1 MKLKVNLYL
10 VILALFLASC
20 ASKKESGRTTKAK
33 DDKVVYRTLTEN
45 ERMEVDF
52 LFFNAQKEKLIGN
65 FGVAENLFLEIIKRD
80 PGNALAYY
88 EVGRTAIARQQFD
101 RALEYSGKAAQ
112 MDPKNEWYL
121 RLQIDL
127 LRQTG
132 RLEEAVPVLRQL
144 VLLVDDQESVL
155 FDLASVQAEAKQYN
169 EAIKTF
175 NQLEAKSG
183 PNPELADQKR
193 QLWMKL
199 GKPEKAL
206 EEIRKL
212 VELYPDNTEFRLY
225 LGQLYFEKG
234 DFENARKHFEEALK
248 IEPENGK
255 ILLALADVYRAQKNT
270 DKAFSLLKMAFTKPE
285 LDVDLKIQVLLTLF
299 AEMEKNPAA
308 KTQALALGQEATRQ
322 HPEEP
327 KTWAMYADLLYH
339 SGNTA
344 EAKDAYKQAI
354 STDKGN
360 QKFTVW
366 QQYLLSLL
374 DVQAFDS
381 LSTEA
386 DKAVELFPNQAL
398 PYFLSG
404 LAKNQLKDFAAAITV
419 LRSGVFY
426 VGGNR
431 ELEANFY
438 SSTADAYNELGQYE
452 LSDENYAKALKIQ
465 PENALVLN
473 NWSYYLSLRKV
484 KLDLAEEMI
493 QKAVKIEPKNPSYL
507 DTYAWVMYQQGKFK
521 EALEWM
527 ELALASAGADKATLY
542 EHYGD
547 ILYRVGEEAKALD
560 YWRKAKAAGMQ
571 SDFIDRKIADGKLYE

>member
-1 MKLKVNLYL
+1 MKIGINFSIL
-10 VILALFLASC
+10 ILALTLASC
-20 ASKKESGRTTKAK
+20 ASKKEASSAAAK
-33 DDKVVYRTLTEN
+33 DKVVYRTLTEN

-80 PGNALAYY
+80 PGNALPYY

-112 MDPKNEWYL
+112 MEPKNEWYL
-121 RLQIDL
+121 RLRIDL

-132 RLEEAVPVLRQL
+132 RLEEAIPVLRQL
-144 VLLVDDQESVL
+144 VLLVEDQEGVL
-155 FDLASVQAEAKQYN
+155 FELASVQADAKLYN
-169 EAIKTF
+169 DAIKTF
-175 NQLEAKSG
+175 NQIEVRTG
-183 PNPELADQKR
+183 PSPELADQKR
-193 QLWMKL
+193 QLWVKL
-199 GKPEKAL
+199 GKPDKGL
-206 EEIRKL
+206 DEIRKL
-212 VELYPDNTEFRLY
+212 VDLYPKDTEFKLY

-234 DFENARKHFEEALK
+234 DYDNARKQFDEALA
-248 IEPENGK
+248 IDPENGK

-270 DKAFSLLKMAFTKPE
+270 DKAFTYLQAAFTKPE

-299 AEMEKNPAA
+299 AEMEKNPAIKA
-308 KTQALALGQEATRQ
+308 QALALGQEATRL

-344 EAKDAYKQAI
+344 EARIAYKQAI
-354 STDKGN
+354 SADKGN

-374 DVQAFDS
+374 DVQDFES
-381 LSTEA
+381 LSPEA

-404 LAKNQLKDFAAAITV
+404 LAKNQLKDYSAAVSV

-426 VGGNR
+426 VSGNR
-431 ELEANFY
+431 ELEASFY
-438 SSTADAYNELGQYE
+438 SSLGDAYNELGNFE
-452 LSDENYAKALKIQ
+452 ESDESYAKTLKIQ
-465 PENALVLN
+465 PHNALVLN
-473 NWSYYLSLRKV
+473 NWSYYLSLRKT
-484 KLDLAEEMI
+484 KLDQAEEMI
-493 QKAVKIEPKNPSYL
+493 KKAVKIEPKNPSYL

-527 ELALASAGADKATLY
+527 ELALATAGEDKATLY

-547 ILYRVGEEAKALD
+547 ILFRLGQEVKAIEF
-560 YWRKAKAAGMQ
+560 WQKAKAAGMK
-571 SDFIDRKIADGKLYE
+571 SDFIDRKIAEGKLYE

>member
-1 MKLKVNLYL
+1 MKNNINLS
-10 VILALFLASC
+10 ILLLAFALASC
-20 ASKKESGRTTKAK
+20 ASKKETGSAAAK
-33 DDKVVYRTLTEN
+33 DKVVYRTLTEN

-88 EVGRTAIARQQFD
+88 EVGRTSIARQQFD
-101 RALEYSGKAAQ
+101 RALEYSSKAAQ

-121 RLQIDL
+121 RLKVDL

-132 RLEEAVPVLRQL
+132 RLEEAIPVLRQL
-144 VLLVDDQESVL
+144 VLLVEDKESVL
-155 FDLASVQAEAKQYN
+155 FDLASVQAEAKQYS

-175 NQLEAKSG
+175 NQLEARTG
-183 PNPELADQKR
+183 PSPELADQKR

-199 GKPEKAL
+199 GKTDKAI

-212 VELYPDNTEFRLY
+212 VDLNPQNTEFRLY

-234 DFENARKHFEEALK
+234 DYESARKHFEEALRV
-248 IEPENGK
+248 EPENGK

-270 DKAFSLLKMAFTKPE
+270 DKAFSYLQSAFTKTE

-299 AEMEKNPAA
+299 GEMEKNPTA
-308 KTQALALGQEATRQ
+308 KAQALALGQEATRL

-344 EAKDAYKQAI
+344 EAKNAYKQAI
-354 STDKGN
+354 TTDKGN
-360 QKFTVW
+360 QKYTVW
-366 QQYLLSLL
+366 QQYLLALL
-374 DVQAFDS
+374 DVQDFEG

-386 DKAVELFPNQAL
+386 DKAVSLFPNQAL

-404 LAKNQLKDFAAAITV
+404 LAKNQLKAHGAAVEV
-419 LRSGVFY
+419 LRTGVFY
-426 VGGNR
+426 VGSNR
-431 ELEANFY
+431 ELEASFY
-438 SSTADAYNELGQYE
+438 TALGDAYNELGRFE
-452 LSDENYAKALKIQ
+452 ESDENYSKTLKIQ
-465 PENALVLN
+465 PDNALVLN
-473 NWSYYLSLRKV
+473 NWSYYLSLRKS

-493 QKAVKIEPKNPSYL
+493 KKAVKIEPKNPSYL
-507 DTYAWVMYQQGKFK
+507 DTYAWVMYQQGKYK

-527 ELALASAGADKATLY
+527 ELALAQAGDDKATLY

-547 ILYRVGEEAKALD
+547 ILYRLGNEIKALE

-571 SDFIDRKIADGKLYE
+571 SDFIDRKIAEGKLYE